1 MVRTKEGRSIL
12 SKRELVTN
20 CLKSFHKDRS
30 DATTFS
36 ICECQVNKM
45 DLHFTSKQYKR
56 HTAYGIIDIGSL
68 IKEDSLF
75 EKEMENCFKSSGQ
88 TFLLQAEGFEDEFIA
103 NCINGI
109 QQSTEKKLDIN
120 NVRRFCSCQLDLV
133 KAKKISDAEIETL
146 SNPNSLLFYEMM
158 DKCGDPFL
166 TDKKVS
172 ENWNQNSEHD
182 IEGPSSDTINI
193 LTINGMSYVKIKTGS
208 LIQIWLFDTGSS
220 DLLINTDMEK
230 QLKKEDI
237 LQDSSYLGIGE
248 YEMANGTIDSCRK
261 YKISNVQ
268 IGKFKVNNIVVAV
281 TEKGKKIIVGKGLLN
296 KFSNWSLNN
305 KENTL
310 ILTK

>member
-1 MVRTKEGRSIL
+1 
-12 SKRELVTN
+12 
-20 CLKSFHKDRS
+20 
-30 DATTFS
+30 
-36 ICECQVNKM
+36 
-45 DLHFTSKQYKR
+45 
-56 HTAYGIIDIGSL
+56 
-68 IKEDSLF
+68 
-75 EKEMENCFKSSGQ
+75 
-88 TFLLQAEGFEDEFIA
+88 
-103 NCINGI
+103 
-109 QQSTEKKLDIN
+109 
-120 NVRRFCSCQLDLV
+120 
-133 KAKKISDAEIETL
+133 
-146 SNPNSLLFYEMM
+146 MM